1 MDGGE
6 KRHVGAR
13 GRKVIARRKH
23 KTGNGSRVI
32 KGKSEGDQRA
42 PGVPHDD
49 GPLDAKARERFSNQR
64 GLRYCRPG
72 TAARALAMAKPRPVE
87 GNGPVLPGGMIDHAA
102 DQHVIDHRAVAVKKH
117 DRPAAPA
124 HEIVKP
130 HAVRGDERS
139 FWRMLALGF
148 SGAAVHEDGGPGQG
162 KSRHAEDAALAL
174 CRAGA
179 WHVCSEGVFQGQ
191 VRSSFAL
198 VACANEATLARGPTS
213 SKARRGQTR
222 GRPRRQAS
230 PWAAP

>member
-1 MDGGE
+1 MPQECPTTMGCS
-6 KRHVGAR
+6 
-13 GRKVIARRKH
+13 IPRRASALA
-23 KTGNGSRVI
+23 TS
-32 KGKSEGDQRA
+32 A
-42 PGVPHDD
+42 
-49 GPLDAKARERFSNQR
+49 ACA
-64 GLRYCRPG
+64 

-87 GNGPVLPGGMIDHAA
+87 GNGAVLPGGMIDHAA

-117 DRPAAPA
+117 DRRAAPA

-130 HAVRGDERS
+130 HAVSGDERS

-179 WHVCSEGVFQGQ
+179 WQVCSEGVFHRH

-198 VACANEATLARGPTS
+198 PACANEATLAPGPYFFQSAPSTN
-213 SKARRGQTR
+213 
-222 GRPRRQAS
+222 PRTATPAS
-230 PWAAP
+230 VAIGCSLSDFSTKGFTCLTASCACSPYSRA